1 MIDLM
6 IAFDKIDE
14 NKPLTL
20 SFDADEKICQTLA
33 ERFGWLHI
41 YHIKGEVTLSRLAGQ
56 ACYMKGKAIAD
67 ITQACVVTEA
77 PVRQQLDI
85 RINERF
91 AIMDTPKEEELIDP
105 MSVQTEP
112 MFNRMVP
119 VGETIAQLLARW
131 SAPSAT
137 STDTPRAITPTCGR
151 WSSRRTSSGPSTE
164 TSWTPSRRGATARPS
179 SPPGAPGTPRPW
191 PRTSLGARWPSTP
204 GNPGSRGRDPRDSRR
219 E

>member
-119 VGETIAQLLARW
+119 VGETIAQLLALE
-131 SAPSAT
+131 APEW
-137 STDTPRAITPTCGR
+137 PRANDLAPVEVKDDSFDR
-151 WSSRRTSSGPSTE
+151 SGPFGKLAELKKT
-164 TSWTPSRRGATARPS
+164 R
-179 SPPGAPGTPRPW
+179 
-191 PRTSLGARWPSTP
+191 
-204 GNPGSRGRDPRDSRR
+204 
-219 E
+219 